1 MAIYK
6 IFPTQDS
13 TLYSKFSG
21 SNFGMDAILEASNI
35 IDTDGNPD
43 VARFM
48 VQFDTDEI
56 ADVITNKISASFGS
70 LDIDW
75 DVNFR
80 TFIAEAS
87 GISNTQKLEIFPIG
101 QTWNNGTGEF
111 GDSPATT
118 DGCTWAHR
126 SSKDIDAWVM
136 DGTSG
141 GIRITGSFNPTYS
154 VSGGGNWYYDAGI
167 GINAYRVTQSF
178 ALRSDK
184 DLNVS
189 TKDIVNNWYSQSLN
203 SDNGYTNY
211 GFLVKLSSSIDSL
224 GNSTIGEFFT
234 TSSQQPIFKYYSVD
248 TNTIYPPQ
256 LEFKWRDFVTSLTGS
271 DTGSIVTDSNL
282 KMSLAENPGMFNINS
297 INRFRLNVSPLYP
310 ARTFQTSSFFIG
322 RNYLPTASFYAV
334 KDLDTDEYVID
345 FDNSF
350 TQISADGTS
359 NFFDIYMDGLE
370 PERYYEILI
379 KTTIDGST
387 RIYNDNYFFKVIN
400 G

>member
-13 TLYSKFSG
+13 TLYSLTPDA
-21 SNFGMDAILEASNI
+21 NFGMDAILEASNI
-35 IDTDGNPD
+35 IDIDGNPD
-43 VARFM
+43 VARFL
-48 VQFDTDEI
+48 VQFDIDEI
-56 ADVITNKISASFGS
+56 VDIIDNKIITASNPT
-70 LDIDW
+70 W

-87 GISNTQKLEIFPIG
+87 GISNTQKLEIFPAG

-111 GDSPATT
+111 GDSPETT
-118 DGCTWAHR
+118 DGCTWADR
-126 SSKDIDAWVM
+126 SSKDIDAWTIEGVE
-136 DGTSG
+136 GST
-141 GIRITGSFNPTYS
+141 RITGSFNSTFS
-154 VSGGGNWYYDAGI
+154 VSGGGSWYYETGNVNI
-167 GINAYRVTQSF
+167 YRVTQSF
-178 ALRSDK
+178 ALRSNK

-189 TKDIVNNWYSQSLN
+189 VKDKIVNNWYDYSKN
-203 SDNGYTNY
+203 SSNGFRNY
-211 GFLVKLSSSIDSL
+211 GFLTKLSSSVNSSGDS
-224 GNSTIGEFFT
+224 TVGEFFT

-256 LEFKWRDFVTSLTGS
+256 LEFKWRDYNTVLTGS
-271 DTGSIVTDSNL
+271 LTSSIVTDSNL

-297 INRFRLNVSPLYP
+297 INRFRLNVSPMYP
-310 ARTFQTSSFFIG
+310 PRTFQTSSFFLG
-322 RNYLPTASFYAV
+322 KNFLPTASFYAV

-345 FDNSF
+345 FD
-350 TQISADGTS
+350 TTYTRISADADS
-359 NFFDIYMDGLE
+359 NYFDIYMNGLE

-387 RIYNDNYFFKVIN
+387 RIYNDDYFFKVIN